1 MSSQLSGFPLV
12 NQNSEP
18 TMDGHPDE
26 NAPNNCVVADL
37 AAILRYSHPGK
48 QYDGDEIKD
57 AVYGQG
63 YTGPMDPAHFVD
75 YLASQGVGWKET
87 TGEPNALV
95 LAAHAYIADGKP
107 VLLQIP
113 SAWNDEPPPTSGS
126 THAVVAVK
134 EDSGSLTCMNP
145 WGGFWHYGSDSY
157 WAERIRYGSVWFA
170 EVVSVG
176 VPQGWRDDGKTLVAP
191 NGVAVTL
198 GFRDYILSHS
208 WAADDA
214 PQAIE
219 YGAPEVSLS
228 HHYGAGTRQDFTRT
242 SLIYTQAT
250 GVIVAP
256 VAADFAT
263 SQQQLAA
270 AQAQIT
276 ALEAQIGTTSEPGY
290 VEFKAAVEAIKAAL
304 AVA

>member
-12 NQNSEP
+12 NQNREP

-26 NAPNNCVVADL
+26 NAPNNCVAADV
-37 AAILRYSHPGK
+37 AAILEYFTGK
-48 QYDGDEIKD
+48 PYDGDEIKD

-63 YTGPMDPAHFVD
+63 YTGPMDPAHFVA
-75 YLASQGVGWKET
+75 YMAEQGVQWKET
-87 TGEPNALV
+87 TGEASALI

-134 EDSGSLTCMNP
+134 EDAGSLTCMNP

-157 WAERIRYGSVWFA
+157 WTERVRYGSIWFA
-170 EVVSVG
+170 EVVTVG

-198 GFRDYILSHS
+198 GFRDYILGHAWS
-208 WAADDA
+208 AADV
-214 PQAIE
+214 PQAVE
-219 YGAPEVSLS
+219 YGAPEVSLGG
-228 HHYGAGTRQDFTRT
+228 HFGAGTRQDFTFT
-242 SLIYTQAT
+242 SLIYTQAK
-250 GVIVAP
+250 GIVPAP
-256 VAADFAT
+256 VAADYAVAM
-263 SQQQLAA
+263 QQLAA
-270 AQAQIT
+270 ANAQIAQLQAQ
-276 ALEAQIGTTSEPGY
+276 LGTTAEPGY
-290 VEFKAAVEAIKAAL
+290 VEYKAAIEAIKAAL